1 MVLLA
6 NDELLAPLRRGFFVN
21 TTAICL
27 AEHRVISPMIIGTA
41 LRPLSQ
47 DLQAVPLWAAG
58 GLAIFGMMASLG
70 FGK

>member
-1 MVLLA
+1 
-6 NDELLAPLRRGFFVN
+6 
-21 TTAICL
+21 
-27 AEHRVISPMIIGTA
+27 MIFALVVIGTA

-47 DLQAVPLWAAG
+47 DLQAVSLWAAG